1 MDMKLMNFRILL
13 RKRRATCD
21 VYSVSEFFVYQKY
34 KQRVIKEGGIVNN
47 DIGNDPTPTAMDT
60 LEPAAKRIKIEG
72 SELRGVGK
80 VAGADADD
88 TLKDKDTPDV
98 AAAKAFLR
106 ERINKLIAQREKEDE
121 EEDDDDESEGSE
133 ESDEGDSNGEDS
145 SEDEDEDD
153 EDEEE
158 DEEEESDEANSE
170 EESEDDDSEEEE
182 DAPTLNE
189 RQQALLS
196 FMDAKQ
202 TVRYEFFRRTNL
214 GAASIKKLVSAAI
227 GGNVNVPTDFA
238 RLLAGV
244 GKVFVGEVVEAA
256 REAQRTDGSA
266 RTALQ
271 LAYKRDLAAWERRSV
286 NIGATN
292 DEDAGPR
299 PVLPS
304 FYEALLQSTH
314 GVSNVAARR
323 LAASVAQADSSA
335 FKVIPC
341 AENNNNSEES
351 SSTAET
357 ELRPDHVLRGW
368 RQVSAAQ
375 RRAHWSSPCQSSQQ
389 RPWRRAG
396 AAPGGGGRF

>member
-1 MDMKLMNFRILL
+1 M
-13 RKRRATCD
+13 
-21 VYSVSEFFVYQKY
+21 
-34 KQRVIKEGGIVNN
+34 IKEGGIVND

-72 SELRGVGK
+72 SEFRGADKGTS
-80 VAGADADD
+80 ADADAD

-121 EEDDDDESEGSE
+121 EEDDDDDESEGSE
-133 ESDEGDSNGEDS
+133 ESDEGDSDGEDS
-145 SEDEDEDD
+145 SEDDDD
-153 EDEEE
+153 EE
-158 DEEEESDEANSE
+158 EEEESDEANSE

-196 FMDAKQ
+196 SMDAKQ

-266 RTALQ
+266 RMALQ

-292 DEDAGPR
+292 GEDADPR

-351 SSTAET
+351 SSTTET
-357 ELRPDHVLRGW
+357 ELRPDHVLHGW

>member
-1 MDMKLMNFRILL
+1 M
-13 RKRRATCD
+13 
-21 VYSVSEFFVYQKY
+21 
-34 KQRVIKEGGIVNN
+34 IKDGGIVKD
-47 DIGNDPTPTAMDT
+47 DIGNDPTPKAMDT

-72 SELRGVGK
+72 SEFRGTS
-80 VAGADADD
+80 ADADAH

-106 ERINKLIAQREKEDE
+106 ERINKLIAQREKEDGE

-133 ESDEGDSNGEDS
+133 ESDEGDSDGEDS
-145 SEDEDEDD
+145 SEDDDD
-153 EDEEE
+153 EE
-158 DEEEESDEANSE
+158 EEEESDEANSE

-189 RQQALLS
+189 RQQVLLS
-196 FMDAKQ
+196 SMDAKQ

-292 DEDAGPR
+292 GEDAGPR

-351 SSTAET
+351 SSTTET